1 MLDWNV
7 VVSIREDCYKLAH
20 KRLQAF
26 GRVDHTD
33 YYNVFALKVE
43 DVQVFLDALRQTAEQ
58 DPALARC
65 LARVIP
71 ATRCFAF
78 QSAEEFEAHAREAA
92 AGFVPDL
99 LGKTFYVR
107 MHRRGFHQK
116 LASQREEQ
124 LLDTFLL
131 EQLARTDAPGKI
143 RFADPDAVIAVETI
157 GPWAGLSLWKRE
169 DRARYPFVRVN

>member
-20 KRLQAF
+20 KQLRAF

-43 DVQVFLDALRQTAEQ
+43 DVQVFLDALRQTAER
-58 DPALARC
+58 DAALARC

-78 QSAEEFEAHAREAA
+78 QSAEEFEARAREAA

-99 LGKTFYVR
+99 LGKTFHVR

-116 LASQREEQ
+116 LASQHEEQ
-124 LLDTFLL
+124 LLDAFLL
-131 EQLARTDAPGKI
+131 EQLTRTDTPGKI

-169 DRARYPFVRVN
+169 DLARYPFLRVN

>member
-20 KRLQAF
+20 KLLQAF
-26 GRVDHTD
+26 GKVHHTD
-33 YYNVFALKVE
+33 YYNVFALKVD
-43 DVQVFLDALRQTAEQ
+43 DVRGFLDALRQATEQ
-58 DPALARC
+58 DPTLARC

-71 ATRCFAF
+71 ATTCFAF

-99 LGKTFYVR
+99 RGKTFYVR

-124 LLDTFLL
+124 LLDAFLL
-131 EQLARTDAPGKI
+131 EQLARTETPGKI

-169 DRARYPFVRVN
+169 DLTRYPFVRVN